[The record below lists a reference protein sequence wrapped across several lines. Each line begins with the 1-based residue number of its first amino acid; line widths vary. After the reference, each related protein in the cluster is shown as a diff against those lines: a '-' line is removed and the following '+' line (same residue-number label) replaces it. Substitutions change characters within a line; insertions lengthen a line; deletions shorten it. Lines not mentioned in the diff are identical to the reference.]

1 MVDGG
6 FWRENL
12 SGYGKID
19 EDEDEEDEDEEEEE
33 EDEDEYRVPFLKSSG
48 Q

>member
-12 SGYGKID
+12 MNILKYGKID
-19 EDEDEEDEDEEEEE
+19 EDEDEEEEEEE
-33 EDEDEYRVPFLKSSG
+33 EDEYWVPFLKSSG
-48 Q
+48 R